1 MSLGSTSP
9 LLRLLRLGLALLT
22 LTAIAYQFSKSHD
35 NGFPTADF
43 FSFFTIQTNL
53 FAAAVFLYGAVRPQ
67 RAPSARRDW
76 LRGASAL
83 YMAVVF
89 VVFALL
95 LAGHQK
101 ELQTTT
107 PWVNTV
113 VHEVMPVAV
122 VFDWLIDPPRTAL
135 GLRAAAGW
143 LVYPLAYLVYT
154 LVRGP
159 IADWYPYP
167 FLDPAVDG
175 YGGVAAHGLGILVVM
190 VVFATAVTATG
201 RARSS

>member
-9 LLRLLRLGLALLT
+9 LLRLLRLTLALLT
-22 LTAIAYQFSKSHD
+22 LGAIAYQFAKSRD
-35 NGFPTADF
+35 NGFPAANF

-53 FAAAVFLYGAVRPQ
+53 FAAAVFLYGAARQQ

-107 PWVNTV
+107 PWVNAV

-122 VFDWLIDPPRTAL
+122 VLDWLADPPRTAL
-135 GLRAAAGW
+135 GLRAAAYW
-143 LVYPLAYLVYT
+143 LIYPLAYLVYT

-159 IADWYPYP
+159 IVDWYPYP

-190 VVFATAVTATG
+190 LVFAAAVVAIG